1 MAITTLNIAGTTWT
15 VNASLKRF
23 AGYPRKTPIRFD
35 YPLRGEHGVISNED
49 IARTHAVSSR
59 ISHAERDYFI
69 DRAADAPWIAQEAD
83 LADADPNERGGLFDA
98 MTDLFWHFEEH
109 APSGVAFAK
118 ISKVLHLKHPA
129 AFPIIDKRVKAA
141 YRPAAKALNETHP
154 ELGWRRRTWIA
165 VRRDLISARANGAMS
180 ELRTAVKNYESDDV
194 AKRHRVRKMAQL
206 TDLRLLDI
214 LTW

>member
-1 MAITTLNIAGTTWT
+1 MTITTLDVAGTTWT
-15 VNASLKRF
+15 IDAALDQF
-23 AGYPRKTPIRFD
+23 AGYPHKTPVRFD
-35 YPLRGEHGVISNED
+35 YSSRGEPGAISKAD

-59 ISHAERDYFI
+59 ISHAERDYFMSK
-69 DRAADAPWIAQEAD
+69 AADAPWIAPDAD

-109 APSGVAFAK
+109 APKGIAFAK

-141 YRPAAKALNETHP
+141 YRSAAKALEADHP
-154 ELGWRRRTWIA
+154 ELKWRRRTWVA
-165 VRRDLISARANGAMS
+165 VRNDLIAARASGAMG
-180 ELRTAVKNYESDDV
+180 ELRTAAESYESEDV
-194 AKRHRVRKMAQL
+194 ATRDRVRRMTRL
-206 TDLRLLDI
+206 TDVRMLDI